1 LAAAAPEPISPSPDR
16 LDRVDPLDPLDLLL
30 SSYDFELP
38 DSFIAQRPVE
48 PRHAAR
54 LLVVEPLPLRQ
65 PVTAVQRLQIEPI
78 IGASAG
84 AAASGEPDPLSISA
98 VASDPGPGGAAAVST
113 AAVSTAATSTAAAPS
128 AAAFALQAPCR
139 HLTVWD
145 LAAELRSGD
154 LLVVNDTRVLKAR
167 LRARRATGGAVE
179 LLVLEPAALAAN
191 ATANTTANTTANAT
205 DHAAEPGLGA
215 PRAAVIAAAG
225 GSSQTT
231 PPPPV
236 GPSDW
241 LCLARPA
248 KRLRP
253 GDVLQL
259 EHPGQPPLTLPIVA
273 ADGETG
279 GRVVRFPADC
289 TSPEAIETLLAR
301 YGEMPLPP
309 YIHAHDA
316 ADEQRYQTR
325 YAERPGS
332 VAAPTAGLHLSDD
345 LLMQLRQRG
354 VSITAVTLH
363 VGLGTFRPV
372 EREDLRGLELHSEW
386 VQVRP
391 EAVEA
396 IEACRRRGGRVIAIG
411 TTSVRTLEAV
421 AALHGGVLQ
430 PHTGPVNL
438 VIQPG
443 HRFAVVQGLLTNFHL
458 PRSSLLL
465 LVSAL
470 IGRRR
475 LLALYEQAKAAGYRF
490 FSYGDAMW
498 IAPEAVLDSAAPQ
511 LPSA

>member
-1 LAAAAPEPISPSPDR
+1 MT
-16 LDRVDPLDPLDLLL
+16 DPADQLL

-38 DSFIAQRPVE
+38 ESFIAQRPVE
-48 PRHAAR
+48 PRHGAR
-54 LLVVEPLPLRQ
+54 LLVVDPATPQAGGADGSEP
-65 PVTAVQRLQIEPI
+65 
-78 IGASAG
+78 ASALE
-84 AAASGEPDPLSISA
+84 AMESA
-98 VASDPGPGGAAAVST
+98 PGQG
-113 AAVSTAATSTAAAPS
+113 
-128 AAAFALQAPCR
+128 PCR

-145 LAAELRSGD
+145 LAEELRPGD

-179 LLVLEPAALAAN
+179 LLVLEPASLVGSGSAQAPG
-191 ATANTTANTTANAT
+191 
-205 DHAAEPGLGA
+205 AAEAGAPSGLGDA
-215 PRAAVIAAAG
+215 LRQREETHPADLSDVAAA
-225 GSSQTT
+225 SAAQAAAPAS
-231 PPPPV
+231 
-236 GPSDW
+236 SDW
-241 LCLARPA
+241 LCLARPV

-253 GDVLQL
+253 GDVVQL
-259 EHPGQPPLTLPIVA
+259 EHAGQPPLALPIVA
-273 ADGETG
+273 ADAETG

-289 TSPEAIETLLAR
+289 TSPEAIEALLAR

-309 YIHAHDA
+309 YIHEHEAT
-316 ADEQRYQTR
+316 DEERYQTR

-332 VAAPTAGLHLSDD
+332 VAAPTAGLHLSDA
-345 LLMQLRQRG
+345 LLARLRERG
-354 VSITAVTLH
+354 VEIAAVTLH

-372 EREDLRGLELHSEW
+372 EQEDLRALELHSEW

-391 EAVEA
+391 EAVA
-396 IEACRRRGGRVIAIG
+396 AVRTCRARGGRVIAVG

-421 AALHGGVLQ
+421 AALHGGELR

-458 PRSSLLL
+458 PKSSLLL

-475 LLALYEQAKAAGYRF
+475 LLALYEEAKRQGYRF

-498 IAPEAVLDSAAPQ
+498 IAPEAVLSSAAPR
-511 LPSA
+511 LRTD